1 MKAKGLNLVPMGKG
15 AYLSFFC
22 EDVREARQLHESL
35 KDADIEV
42 TVKKW
47 REKRSLNAN
56 AYAWALINQIAFK
69 TKQKVTDVYRNA
81 IREVGG
87 NTDIVCVMDRAVE
100 RLRDSWEK
108 NGIGWI
114 TETLDSKLD
123 GCTNVILY
131 YGSSTFDTAQMSV
144 FIDSIVQDAKALG
157 IETMTPQE
165 LEGLMVAYEKQTNK
179 SA

>member
-1 MKAKGLNLVPMGKG
+1 
-15 AYLSFFC
+15 
-22 EDVREARQLHESL
+22 
-35 KDADIEV
+35 
-42 TVKKW
+42 
-47 REKRSLNAN
+47 
-56 AYAWALINQIAFK
+56 
-69 TKQKVTDVYRNA
+69 
-81 IREVGG
+81 
-87 NTDIVCVMDRAVE
+87 MDRAVE
-100 RLRDSWEK
+100 RLRESWEK

-131 YGSSTFDTAQMSV
+131 YGSSTFDTKQMSV